1 MSAYSTWSVDIKR
14 AILDAAN
21 AFGSLAKVCEEYLTN
36 SIDAFETIVHDHPE
50 KELDRRQCK
59 IEITIDNKDSKLRF
73 VDEHQLMGM
82 SQDVLFKS
90 FFNLHGENISRK
102 RSIFVRGKYGTG
114 KTAAFGIGAEE
125 LIVDTISNGKRNKI
139 RALKKDL
146 LAGNTNLISEIVDQS
161 TSDTAGTV
169 IEIKSVKPKYIS
181 ERSIESAKK
190 HIQKLLGYRLD
201 MYNIVLVIRAR
212 DGEER
217 AEKLT
222 YEPPTAVYEK
232 IYEPSNPLKKFTG
245 NTKLI
250 IRRSADPLSED
261 VRGISITSNG
271 YPREI
276 TLFGLEREKF
286 ADRFFGEWEI
296 PSLDT
301 YEGDNP
307 PFLSTRELKLNR
319 ENELV
324 KLLFDFG
331 KEIISQEIKDFAQDE
346 RQRKQDED
354 TKKLSNIAEELSTIL
369 DEDFKQ
375 YDSVEKSGDGRR
387 KEAPCEDG
395 GAGGQSPHS
404 DGELDGFS
412 TSGNVGIIDSAK
424 GLPVTGETEG
434 QGIDADTTSS
444 KDQRTAEESSQADK
458 LGRRI
463 RYKNAAARG
472 GFRIKFEHLNHNEW
486 MAKGNGKMITVNLD
500 AEPIKTHLG
509 FCYDMVEN
517 PQFRMFAYS
526 VAIDEYCKY
535 CIYTQADNDEFFEEP
550 GGVAREVS
558 TELLSKKKR
567 LMDMISSKL
576 QMSS

>member
-1 MSAYSTWSVDIKR
+1 MSAHSTWSVDIKR

-36 SIDAFETIVHDHPE
+36 SIDAFETIVHDHPK
-50 KELDRRQCK
+50 KEPDRRQCK
-59 IEITIDNKDSKLRF
+59 IEITIDNKESKLRF

-82 SQDVLFKS
+82 SQDILFKS

-125 LIVDTISNGKRNKI
+125 LIVDTISHGKRNRV
-139 RALKKDL
+139 RARKKDL
-146 LAGNTNLISEIVDQS
+146 LAGNTKLIPEIVDQS

-169 IEIKSVKPKYIS
+169 IEIQSVKSKYLS
-181 ERSIESAKK
+181 DRSIESAKK

-201 MYNIVLVIRAR
+201 MYNIVLVIRACN
-212 DGEER
+212 GEER

-232 IYEPSNPLKKFTG
+232 IYEPSASLKYLIG
-245 NTKLI
+245 NARLI
-250 IRRSADPLSED
+250 VRRSADPLVED

-324 KLLFDFG
+324 KAVFDFG
-331 KEIISQEIKDFAQDE
+331 KEIILQEIKSFAQDE

-354 TKKLSNIAEELSTIL
+354 TKKLSNIAEELSTLL
-369 DEDFKQ
+369 DEDFRQ
-375 YDSVEKSGDGRR
+375 YDSVERSGEGGQM
-387 KEAPCEDG
+387 EAPRKGEG
-395 GAGGQSPHS
+395 IGSQSPQ
-404 DGELDGFS
+404 GEGEFGGFS
-412 TSGNVGIIDSAK
+412 APGDVGIIETPE
-424 GLPVTGETEG
+424 GLPVTKEPRVL
-434 QGIDADTTSS
+434 DTRTDSTCH

-458 LGRRI
+458 SGRRI
-463 RYKNAAARG
+463 RYKNAATRG

-486 MAKGNGKMITVNLD
+486 MAKGNGKIITVNLD
-500 AEPIKTHLG
+500 AEPIRVHLG
-509 FCYDMVEN
+509 LCYDIVEN

-535 CIYTQADNDEFFEEP
+535 CIYTQADNEEFFDDP

-567 LMDMISSKL
+567 LMDMISGKL
-576 QMSS
+576 QTS